1 MRGIISHTFHFMYY
15 LAVCD
20 TNVSPGIYQGHQI
33 PWRAETKP
41 QHQHGGD
48 VPPPPET
55 DKREVGA
62 GCFFPAV
69 IVLAQSSCPG
79 HGCLISSSSEGN
91 ISVQARAGAKG
102 AGQFPGKT
110 HFIVIHYPPLK
121 QHIRHSCSAPRQ
133 SQTFHRV
140 LLLLYSIQRSL
151 PRLKVR

>member
-1 MRGIISHTFHFMYY
+1 VVIKRIISHTIHFMCYFDSLRY
-15 LAVCD
+15 SCF
-20 TNVSPGIYQGHQI
+20 SRKYQGHQI
-33 PWRAETKP
+33 PWRADKATNTNTGEMS
-41 QHQHGGD
+41 HLHNLN
-48 VPPPPET
+48 
-55 DKREVGA
+55 KREVGA

-79 HGCLISSSSEGN
+79 HGCLISSSSGGN

-110 HFIVIHYPPLK
+110 HFIVIHYPPSDNTYDILA
-121 QHIRHSCSAPRQ
+121 APQQ

-140 LLLLYSIQRSL
+140 PLLLFSIQRSL